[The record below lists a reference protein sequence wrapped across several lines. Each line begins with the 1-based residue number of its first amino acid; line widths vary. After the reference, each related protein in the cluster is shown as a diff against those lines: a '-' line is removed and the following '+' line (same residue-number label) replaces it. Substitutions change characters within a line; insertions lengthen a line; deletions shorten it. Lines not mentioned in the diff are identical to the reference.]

1 MQHNS
6 ELWREPAQVNRIKT
20 LVWGVVLTGIYIF
33 LFNECVKTV
42 SNIVKKREST
52 LAASIYPDLIEGD
65 KGTVISGAGMK
76 ENPGVV
82 ITGTYLERILS
93 FELQRSRWDYEFY
106 QWFKWDTRSVPFA
119 VLDSLHKGPVIPE
132 NLPFK
137 IVNSNILSAEMMEFK
152 LNPQT
157 HMAYALYFVRASST
171 QFFIPDAFPLDK
183 HFLYIPI
190 EHTTLDHTKLS
201 FIPDLVSSKVSS
213 RVNVNGYVKGER
225 MASSSLHTYQSAY
238 GDPDFKS
245 SSTKTYNQYRFGIII
260 KRDGYYYYIKLFTV
274 LLVSVLI
281 AFLSFYAQ
289 NTDKLR
295 ITVGALFTTA
305 ANNYVLT
312 KNIPETSATSIAE
325 IVDIVSLVTIFIIMC
340 DQTLLK
346 YVMRENKKLTD
357 SVQWT
362 TFGITLFFY
371 ILINIV
377 IPIIGK

>member
-1 MQHNS
+1 
-6 ELWREPAQVNRIKT
+6 
-20 LVWGVVLTGIYIF
+20 
-33 LFNECVKTV
+33 
-42 SNIVKKREST
+42 
-52 LAASIYPDLIEGD
+52 
-65 KGTVISGAGMK
+65 
-76 ENPGVV
+76 
-82 ITGTYLERILS
+82 
-93 FELQRSRWDYEFY
+93 
-106 QWFKWDTRSVPFA
+106 
-119 VLDSLHKGPVIPE
+119 
-132 NLPFK
+132 
-137 IVNSNILSAEMMEFK
+137 
-152 LNPQT
+152 
-157 HMAYALYFVRASST
+157 MAYALYFVRASST
-171 QFFIPDAFPLDK
+171 QFFSPDAFPLDK
-183 HFLYIPI
+183 HFIYIPV
-190 EHTTLDHTKLS
+190 EHVNLDHTKLS
-201 FIPDLVSSKVSS
+201 LVPDLISSKVSS
-213 RVNVNGYVKGER
+213 RANVNGYVKGER

-245 SSTKTYNQYRFGIII
+245 SSTKTFSQYRFGIMI

-312 KNIPETSATSIAE
+312 KNIPDTATTSIAE

-346 YVMRENKKLTD
+346 YVMRDNKKLTE

-377 IPIIGK
+377 IPITGK